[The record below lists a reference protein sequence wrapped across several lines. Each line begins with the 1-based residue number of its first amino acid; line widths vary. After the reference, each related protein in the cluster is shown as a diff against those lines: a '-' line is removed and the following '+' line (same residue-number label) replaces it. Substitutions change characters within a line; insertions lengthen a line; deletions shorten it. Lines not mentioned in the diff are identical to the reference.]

1 MSADALRDLDTGL
14 RLSRAM
20 LALAR
25 GGDWTRLAE
34 LQAERARLLQHDGA
48 LPAEAAPLLRELLA
62 VNTELDACVTAARD
76 AAARGWD
83 AAHRGRQGADAY
95 LQAARQAR

>member
-1 MSADALRDLDTGL
+1 MSADALRDLDGGL

-25 GGDWTRLAE
+25 GGDWARLAE
-34 LQAERARLLQHDGA
+34 LQAERARLLRHDGA

-62 VNTELDACVTAARD
+62 VNAELDACVSAARD
-76 AAARGWD
+76 AAAREWD
-83 AAHRGRQGADAY
+83 AARRGRQGTDAY
-95 LQAARQAR
+95 LQAARPPR